1 MVGRTISRYK
11 ILAKLGEGGM
21 GVVYKAED
29 TRLGRPVALKFLT
42 VSAGTGAD
50 ERSRFEREARA
61 AASLDHPNI
70 CTVYEIDEAEGQP
83 FIAMAFLEGD
93 TVQQLAEKGPL
104 TVDDVLE
111 LGMQAAK
118 GLAAAHEKA
127 IVHRDIKSANLM
139 VLRAT
144 SGSEPQL
151 KIMDFGLAQ
160 LSAGASKLTQD
171 GSTLGTAAYMSPE
184 QARGDKV
191 DQRSDVWSLGV
202 VLYEM
207 LTGQMPYRGE
217 YQQAVIYSILH
228 EEPTP
233 ITALRSGVD
242 LELERIVF
250 KALQK
255 DGEDRYQSAVD
266 LLVDLRALK
275 KRRDSGVVD
284 AGKSAHMTAAMSTV
298 NPVAPAIPAP
308 ATSSSEVTA
317 PRSSL
322 RRFGAPVAVVVA
334 VLILSAFGL
343 WYWQGGPPAILA
355 EQPRVTPITSDAG
368 TETFASFSPDGSQVA
383 FLWDGPSQDNLDV
396 YVRLVDGG
404 QPLQLTATP
413 SRETG
418 PVWSPDGRS
427 IAFVRYE
434 RRQGAVY
441 LVPPIGGA
449 ERKVA
454 DIRARG
460 QDPWNRYLGWSP
472 DGKTL
477 AIAGPAGPGPPG
489 RPNGKRPPERADRP
503 DRVGKAEKRER
514 PRNGPGPGGPGGPG
528 GSGGPGDPGAIT
540 LYSVDSG
547 QLRQLSVAQMPG
559 EGRASL
565 HSPTFS
571 PDGERI
577 AFVRSAGPLAG
588 DIYVTAVAGD
598 GSVRRVTTEESRIQG
613 LTWADD
619 GFLIFSSDRG
629 GVTRLWRL
637 RPGPI
642 VGAILPLLGP
652 GENAQLPSVAKQGR
666 RLVYTRAERDLNI
679 WKMDVG
685 HGPEMMEP
693 KAVIASTRMDQSP
706 QFSPDGERIAFV
718 SDRNG
723 TPELWVAAA
732 DGSTPRKLTSYG
744 GPVVTAPAWSPD
756 GRELAFQVIEGSRFE
771 VDVVEVDGAT
781 PRRLTMG
788 DGGGFMPFW
797 SRDGE
802 WIYVN
807 QRETGLCKIPSHGG
821 EVVHEPLSV
830 AEDASFAQES
840 RDGKEVFYSKR
851 GFGGRLWHVPVE
863 GGTPESF
870 PREVSPAGRGRW
882 AVTDKGIFFVD
893 RERNLKLY
901 HVDTGELETVVA
913 LEPDAMDYPGPGFS
927 VSPDGMYVLY
937 VRVDRSEADLMMVEN
952 YR

>member
-1 MVGRTISRYK
+1 MVGRTISHYK

-29 TRLGRPVALKFLT
+29 TRLGRAVALKFLMLN
-42 VSAGTGAD
+42 AGTSPD
-50 ERSRFEREARA
+50 ERTRFEREARA

-70 CTVYEIDEAEGQP
+70 CTVYEIDEAEGRP

-118 GLAAAHEKA
+118 GLAAAHEKD

-139 VLRAT
+139 IVRAT

-160 LSAGASKLTQD
+160 LAAGASKLTQD

-233 ITALRSGVD
+233 ITALRTGVD

-255 DGEDRYQSAVD
+255 DGEDRYQSALD
-266 LLVDLRALK
+266 LLVDLRSLK
-275 KRRDSGVVD
+275 KRRDAGVTQVSQL
-284 AGKSAHMTAAMSTV
+284 AFVTSAMAVA
-298 NPVAPAIPAP
+298 APAAP
-308 ATSSSEVTA
+308 MPEPVSRSAATAKPQSP
-317 PRSSL
+317 PRRYGL
-322 RRFGAPVAVVVA
+322 LAAA
-334 VLILSAFGL
+334 ALVLILLGVVAANIWRS
-343 WYWQGGPPAILA
+343 GPPGARS
-355 EQPRVTPITSDAG
+355 EPPRVIPLTSDAG
-368 TETFASFSPDGSQVA
+368 TETFATFSPDGSQVA
-383 FLWDGPSQDNLDV
+383 FVWDGPNQDNLDV
-396 YVRLVDGG
+396 YVRLVEGG
-404 QPLQLTATP
+404 QPLRLTSTP
-413 SRETG
+413 APDSG
-418 PVWSPDGRS
+418 PTWSPDGRS
-427 IAFVRYE
+427 IAFVRHE
-434 RRQGAVY
+434 VRRSAVY
-441 LVPPIGGA
+441 LIPPIGGA

-454 DIRARG
+454 DVRIRG
-460 QDPWNRYLGWSP
+460 QDSVNRHLGWSP

-477 AIAGPAGPGPPG
+477 AVTQQGAGPPRPGPPEG
-489 RPNGKRPPERADRP
+489 
-503 DRVGKAEKRER
+503 RER
-514 PRNGPGPGGPGGPG
+514 QAAPGLRKGAGRLDGLPGPGGIG
-528 GSGGPGDPGAIT
+528 

-547 QLRQLSVAQMPG
+547 DVRRLSLPEPG
-559 EGRASL
+559 GEWRPTI

-571 PDGERI
+571 PDGTHI
-577 AFVRSAGPLAG
+577 AFVRTAGPLAG
-588 DIYVTAVAGD
+588 DIFVRAVDGD
-598 GSVRRVTTEESRIQG
+598 GDPRRVTNEENRIQG
-613 LTWADD
+613 LTWDDD
-619 GFLIFSSDRG
+619 GFLIFSSDREG
-629 GVTRLWRL
+629 AGRLWKT
-637 RPGPI
+637 RPVPAGGRI
-642 VGAILPLLGP
+642 VPVLSA
-652 GENAQLPSVAKQGR
+652 GENALLPAVSKQGR
-666 RLVYTRAERDLNI
+666 RLAYTRSERDLNV

-693 KAVIASTRMDQSP
+693 KAVIASTRMDHSP
-706 QFSPDGERIAFV
+706 QFSPDGARIAFV
-718 SDRNG
+718 SDRSG
-723 TPELWVAAA
+723 SAELWVANA
-732 DGSTPRKLTSYG
+732 DGSNGLKLTSYD
-744 GPVVTAPAWSPD
+744 GPIITAPTWSPD
-756 GRELAFQVIEGSRFE
+756 GREIAFQVIQGSHFE
-771 VDVVEVDGAT
+771 VDVVAADGAA

-807 QRETGLCKIPSHGG
+807 QREAGLCKIPARGG
-821 EVVHEPLSV
+821 EIVHEPLVIAQDGSY
-830 AEDASFAQES
+830 AQES
-840 RDGKEVFYSKR
+840 RDGTLLYFSKR
-851 GFGGRLWHVPVE
+851 GFGGGLWSVPVA
-863 GGTPESF
+863 GGTPRRL
-870 PREVSPAGRGRW
+870 PREVMPAGRGRW
-882 AVTDKGIFFVD
+882 VVTDKGIFFVD

-901 HVDTGELETVVA
+901 HVDSGELETVVTI
-913 LEPDAMDYPGPGFS
+913 EPEAMDYPGASFS

>member
-1 MVGRTISRYK
+1 
-11 ILAKLGEGGM
+11 M

-42 VSAGTGAD
+42 VSAGAGAG
-50 ERSRFEREARA
+50 ERARFEREARA

-70 CTVYEIDEAEGQP
+70 CTVYEIDEADGQP

-104 TVDDVLE
+104 AVDDVLE
-111 LGMQAAK
+111 LGMQVAK
-118 GLAAAHEKA
+118 GLAAAHEKS

-139 VLRAT
+139 VVRAA

-160 LSAGASKLTQD
+160 LSAGASKLTAD

-184 QARGDKV
+184 QARGDQV
-191 DQRSDVWSLGV
+191 DHRSDIWSLGV

-207 LTGQMPYRGE
+207 LTGQIPFRGE

-250 KALQK
+250 KTLQK
-255 DGEDRYQSAVD
+255 DGEDRYQSALD

-275 KRRDSGVVD
+275 KRRDSGV
-284 AGKSAHMTAAMSTV
+284 AETGKSAYMTAAMSSV
-298 NPVAPAIPAP
+298 SPPAATIPATP
-308 ATSSSEVTA
+308 ASSSEVTA
-317 PRSSL
+317 PRSAL
-322 RRFGAPVAVVVA
+322 RRLGAPIAVAAA
-334 VLILSAFGL
+334 VLLLSAFGL
-343 WYWQGGPPAILA
+343 WYWQGSPPAILA
-355 EQPRVTPITSDAG
+355 DPPRVTPITSDAG

-383 FLWDGPSQDNLDV
+383 FLWDGPNQDNLDV
-396 YVRLVDGG
+396 YVRLVEGG
-404 QPLQLTATP
+404 QPLRLTNTP
-413 SRETG
+413 SRESG

-427 IAFVRYE
+427 IAFVRSE
-434 RRQGAVY
+434 GRRSAVY
-441 LVPPIGGA
+441 LIPPIGGA

-454 DIRARG
+454 DIRLRG
-460 QDPWNRYLGWSP
+460 QDSWNRYLGWAP

-477 AIAGPAGPGPPG
+477 AIAGPVGPGRPG
-489 RPNGKRPPERADRP
+489 RPNGGRPPEKAERP
-503 DRVGKAEKRER
+503 DRVGKTEKRER

-528 GSGGPGDPGAIT
+528 DTTAIT

-547 QLRQLSVAQMPG
+547 QLRQLSLDQMPG
-559 EGRASL
+559 EGRTGL

-571 PDGERI
+571 PDGARI
-577 AFVRSAGPLAG
+577 AFVWSAGPLAG
-588 DIYVTAVAGD
+588 DIHVTAVDGD
-598 GSVRRVTTEESRIQG
+598 GGVRRITTDESRVQG
-613 LTWADD
+613 LTWAED

-629 GVTRLWRL
+629 GVTRLWKL

-666 RLVYTRAERDLNI
+666 RLAYTRAERDLNI

-718 SDRNG
+718 SDRSG
-723 TPELWVAAA
+723 TPELWVASA
-732 DGSTPRKLTSYG
+732 DGSNARKLTSYEG
-744 GPVVTAPAWSPD
+744 SFVTAPAWSPD

-807 QRETGLCKIPSHGG
+807 QRETGLCKIPSRGG
-821 EVVHEPLSV
+821 EVIHEPLSV

-840 RDGKEVFYSKR
+840 RDGKEVFFSKR
-851 GFGGRLWHVPVE
+851 GFGGGLWHVPVE

-870 PREVSPAGRGRW
+870 PREVRPAGRGRW

-913 LEPDAMDYPGPGFS
+913 LEPEAMDYPGPGFS